1 MEWMLDFRAHACFQM
16 LQLFRHSSQFVVG
29 QRLPFEALHGNVP
42 RHGFANIFG
51 ALFHALVTGVA
62 ERGRLVAVQ
71 QRVRFHHVGDVASCA
86 DDRVHQAERFDA
98 IGSAAGGPE
107 LVFDYSD
114 YDKVPDDAGEGE
126 GDGDAED
133 VDLSRYD
140 ITF

>member
-1 MEWMLDFRAHACFQM
+1 L
-16 LQLFRHSSQFVVG
+16 L
-29 QRLPFEALHGNVP
+29 
-42 RHGFANIFG
+42 
-51 ALFHALVTGVA
+51 TGVA

-71 QRVRFHHVGDVASCA
+71 QRVRFRHVGDVASCA
-86 DDRVHQAERFDA
+86 DDRVHQAERFDT

-114 YDKVPDDAGEGE
+114 HDKVPDDAVEGE

-140 ITF
+140 ITS